1 MVVDIWPL
9 VIWLMAKPMVISY
22 MAIIYMTI
30 GYGFWLHGHYLVC
43 SWILIIG

>member
-1 MVVDIWPL
+1 
-9 VIWLMAKPMVISY
+9 MAKAMVISY

-30 GYGFWLHGHYLVC
+30 GYGFSLYDHYLVG